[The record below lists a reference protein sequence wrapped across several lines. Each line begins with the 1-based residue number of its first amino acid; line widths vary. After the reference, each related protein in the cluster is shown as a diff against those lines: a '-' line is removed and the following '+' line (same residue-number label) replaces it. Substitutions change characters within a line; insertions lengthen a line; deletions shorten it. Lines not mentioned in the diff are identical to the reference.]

1 MTDFPRLLLDR
12 YHGFKCHNEQ
22 LKKLLIL
29 EDGACEISWAF
40 RLYTRSSN
48 DAQVAVAP
56 SRPALITPTLT
67 LATRS
72 VPP

>member
-29 EDGACEISWAF
+29 DAAACELSWGF
-40 RLYTRSSN
+40 RLYTRSVD
-48 DAQVAVAP
+48 DAQVTVP
-56 SRPALITPTLT
+56 
-67 LATRS
+67 RS
-72 VPP
+72 DPW

>member
-29 EDGACEISWAF
+29 EDAACEISWAF

-48 DAQVAVAP
+48 DAQVA
-56 SRPALITPTLT
+56 LMTPTLT
-67 LATRS
+67 LTPTS
-72 VPP
+72 TLTLEPHP

>member
-48 DAQVAVAP
+48 DAEVAVAP
-56 SRPALITPTLT
+56 TSSPALITPTLT

-72 VPP
+72 VP